1 LNFFIEAIINGI
13 SKITSGGL
21 YNPEIN
27 GNQKEND
34 MFGAVW
40 LNLGSLIFGL
50 IAWILPVVNLAR
62 KGKAAGRNWAVLSVA
77 SVSACAVSLCMQI
90 FYTNHLVMIEDWSA
104 LMDTSSAVALVSTV
118 LLAVTIVLNVITLVV
133 YYRKK

>member
-1 LNFFIEAIINGI
+1 
-13 SKITSGGL
+13 
-21 YNPEIN
+21 
-27 GNQKEND
+27 

-50 IAWILPVVNLAR
+50 IAWILPVVNLVW
-62 KGKAAGRNWAVLSVA
+62 KDKAAGRNWAVLSAA

-133 YYRKK
+133 YYRKKSRD